1 VDKSLQV
8 SHFLMEEIFDK
19 VNNFSKIFEN
29 DKKNLGS
36 IVEL

>member
-1 VDKSLQV
+1 
-8 SHFLMEEIFDK
+8 MEEIFDK
-19 VNNFSKIFEN
+19 VNNFSKIFES